1 MGAGGAGRRGVPGS
15 RLAVE
20 AKAAEAMAVVARLME
35 VVMVAK
41 GVVVTVVTREEAAK
55 GRRRRRRWLRLKRRC
70 PVDNCESSS
79 RRRSAGTVSSWRTS
93 RRLQRRAPRVVRR
106 ASISRK
112 QAKSIVCPVNAV
124 DARWSSLARACWGWM
139 RARALGM
146 RIGRGLM
153 EGSWLRR

>member
-20 AKAAEAMAVVARLME
+20 AKAAEAMPMAVVARLME

-70 PVDNCESSS
+70 PVDTTAKAAREG
-79 RRRSAGTVSSWRTS
+79 A
-93 RRLQRRAPRVVRR
+93 Q
-106 ASISRK
+106 
-112 QAKSIVCPVNAV
+112 QA
-124 DARWSSLARACWGWM
+124 L
-139 RARALGM
+139 
-146 RIGRGLM
+146 
-153 EGSWLRR
+153 